1 MQDLCNLLF
10 ELSNVDRLNILTEL
24 KKQPMKLSHVSKR
37 FGFTV
42 PETARNISRLH
53 EANLIAKDVNGVFHL
68 TPIGEEALHLLPG
81 FKFLSKHKK
90 YFMTHTLNTLPPE
103 FITGI
108 GALANCKFVNEVTE
122 SFFIFENMVREA
134 KEYLWILVDQILAS
148 ALPLISEAVTRGVE
162 CRKILP
168 RNANIPESILAL
180 ANDPVFDRAARAHKL
195 ESRYLDKVD
204 TVIFVSDKTAAISF
218 PNLEGRFDYL
228 DFIANDEVAQ
238 RWLKSLYSYY
248 WNKAKP

>member
-10 ELSNVDRLNILTEL
+10 ELSNVDRLNMLTEL
-24 KKQPMKLSHVSKR
+24 KKKPMKLSHVSKR

-53 EANLIAKDVNGVFHL
+53 EANLIAKDVNGTFHL
-68 TPIGEEALHLLPG
+68 TPIGEEALQLLPG

-90 YFMTHTLNTLPPE
+90 YFTTHTLNTLPPE
-103 FITGI
+103 FISGI
-108 GALANCKFVNEVTE
+108 GSLANCKFVDELTE
-122 SFFIFENMVREA
+122 SLFIFENMIREA
-134 KEYLWILVDQILAS
+134 NEYVWILADQILAS

-162 CRKILP
+162 FRKILP

-204 TVIFVSDKTAAISF
+204 VVVFVSDKAAAISF
-218 PNLEGRFDYL
+218 TDLEGRFDYL
-228 DFIANDEVAQ
+228 DFIAKDDVAHV
-238 RWLKSLYSYY
+238 WLKSLYSYY
-248 WNKAKP
+248 WNRAKR

>member
-24 KKQPMKLSHVSKR
+24 KKKPMKLSHVSRK

-53 EANLIAKDVNGVFHL
+53 EANLIAKDVNGAFHL
-68 TPIGEEALHLLPG
+68 TPVGEEALHLLPG
-81 FKFLSKHKK
+81 FRFLSKHKK
-90 YFMTHTLNTLPPE
+90 HFMTHTLNTLPPE
-103 FITGI
+103 FMTGI
-108 GALANCKFVNEVTE
+108 GVLANCKLVSEFTE
-122 SFFIFENMVREA
+122 SLFIFENMIRQTN
-134 KEYLWILVDQILAS
+134 EYVWILADQILAS

-168 RNANIPESILAL
+168 RNVSIPESIIAL
-180 ANDPVFDRAARAHKL
+180 VNDPVFERAARAHKL

-218 PNLEGRFDYL
+218 PDLEGRFDYRN
-228 DFIANDEVAQ
+228 FIANDEVAQ
-238 RWLKSLYSYY
+238 TWLKSLYLHY